1 MKNVIAIIATI
12 LIVLA
17 CAYGIYKQVDD
28 FNKKNQTETAYV
40 ENNGSVI
47 IEKM

>member
-1 MKNVIAIIATI
+1 MKNVIAIIGTI

-28 FNKKNQTETAYV
+28 FNKKNNPEETAV
-40 ENNGSVI
+40 ISSNNFVVF
-47 IEKM
+47 